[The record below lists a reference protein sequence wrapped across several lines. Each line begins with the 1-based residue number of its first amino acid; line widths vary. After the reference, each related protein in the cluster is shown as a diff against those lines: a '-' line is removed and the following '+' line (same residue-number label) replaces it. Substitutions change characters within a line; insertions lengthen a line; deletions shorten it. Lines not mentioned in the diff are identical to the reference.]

1 MRCQVRNLVSHTNA
15 INLYDE
21 SHTFSC
27 RGQGGSDIAPMPSP
41 VNHDLLFRRASKPHG
56 VIVSAVEWH
65 QIQASQ
71 SRAPYTTESYTHTQ
85 RAPSLPEDQARDS
98 ETPWRESS
106 IFDGSIVPA
115 GWVEARDAH
124 PYSCSSVMPLD
135 GAWGHRRRSPLPH
148 IFQPSSAR
156 PRPLSA
162 AALHAHVQFG
172 ELHSDGL
179 INATSKR
186 VEKACAGALGS
197 LNINVTDCLG

>member
-115 GWVEARDAH
+115 GWVEARDAPLLLFQRH
-124 PYSCSSVMPLD
+124 APGWSLGSQTQITFAPYFPTVI
-135 GAWGHRRRSPLPH
+135 GA
-148 IFQPSSAR
+148 PSAIVGSGSAR
-156 PRPLSA
+156 ARA
-162 AALHAHVQFG
+162 VW
-172 ELHSDGL
+172 
-179 INATSKR
+179 
-186 VEKACAGALGS
+186 
-197 LNINVTDCLG
+197 